1 MDLEDYVNDEIEA
14 QRGIIPIPAPSFHAP
29 FQQDWRAWRA
39 NQADYK
45 NLAINHGFNA
55 FAGLASLALKMT
67 EAKRNV
73 EQVLDD
79 PESNP
84 AEKKKARIEVQELKK
99 AMKVIDTTRLRAA
112 RRLPKRRAARRSRSR
127 SRARRRPRF
136 ARKRRYTPIRRR
148 RRRY

>member
-55 FAGLASLALKMT
+55 LAGIASLALKMT

-79 PESNP
+79 PDANP
-84 AEKKKARIEVQELKK
+84 AEKKMARIEVQELKK

-112 RRLPKRRAARRSRSR
+112 RRIPKRRPARRSR

-136 ARKRRYTPIRRR
+136 TRKRRYTPKRR